1 MSNTPYNTGKVK
13 IGLFYQ
19 PVVYTQMSDDEIVI
33 QRALLNIPPTKSQ
46 SLIQMLFGTK

>member
-1 MSNTPYNTGKVK
+1 MLNIPYNTGKVK

-19 PVVYTQMSDDEIVI
+19 PVTYTQMSNDEIVI

-46 SLIQMLFGTK
+46 SLFQMLFGSK